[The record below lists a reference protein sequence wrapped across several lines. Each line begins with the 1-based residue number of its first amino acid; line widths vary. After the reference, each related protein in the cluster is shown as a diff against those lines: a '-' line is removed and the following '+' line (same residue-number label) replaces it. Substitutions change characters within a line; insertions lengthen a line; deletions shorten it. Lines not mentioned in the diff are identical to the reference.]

1 MIINSI
7 LTYTITMPWSDAMA
21 YIMETGSIEIRIM
34 FAVLSVAGILT
45 AILPD
50 AYWHSPKGI
59 WHSDSESNDANLY
72 IERSGGLILAV
83 IVTLLVSIF
92 G

>member
-1 MIINSI
+1 MESFV
-7 LTYTITMPWSDAMA
+7 MSWSDFIA
-21 YIMETGSIEIRIM
+21 YIMETGNLGIRIM
-34 FAVLSVAGILT
+34 FPVLAVIGILT

-50 AYWHSPKGI
+50 EKWHSNEGI
-59 WHSDSESNDANLY
+59 WHKDSEPNDANLY

-83 IVTLLVSIF
+83 IVTLLAAAF